1 MKKGVIMRRRWC
13 LWVVICLSFLLLF
26 CACGEDE
33 NGGPKVTAEQL
44 TQQGWIKFQAGDFD
58 GAAADFNAAI
68 GLDAD
73 YAPAYLGLGWAEL
86 RRSRAGSAEN
96 AFTNYMAKSTAQAND
111 ALAGLAFACDAESK
125 PEEAIVYAEDLLT
138 AYPQWSFSRDGNINY
153 LDIALILAD
162 NYYLTA
168 EYYQSLA
175 IVQQYF
181 DATFNPNIDTDQG
194 RTELADKLA
203 SLYTG

>member
-1 MKKGVIMRRRWC
+1 MRRRWC
-13 LWVVICLSFLLLF
+13 LWAVICLSFLLLF

-33 NGGPKVTAEQL
+33 NGGTKVTAEEL
-44 TQQGWIKFQAGDFD
+44 TDQGWMKFQAGDFN

-68 GLDAD
+68 GLDAE
-73 YAPAYLGLGWAEL
+73 YTRAYLGLGWAEL
-86 RRSRAGSAEN
+86 RRSRAGFAED
-96 AFTNYMAKSTAQAND
+96 AFITYLAKSSAQGND

-125 PEEAIVYAEDLLT
+125 PEEAIAYAEDLLT
-138 AYPQWSFSRDGNINY
+138 ADPQWSFGQDSNVDY
-153 LDIALILAD
+153 LDVALVLAD

-168 EYYQSLA
+168 DYEQSLA

>member
-1 MKKGVIMRRRWC
+1 MRRRWC
-13 LWVVICLSFLLLF
+13 LLALISLSFLLLF
-26 CACGEDE
+26 CACGDD
-33 NGGPKVTAEQL
+33 GDGVTVTPEEL
-44 TQQGWIKFQAGDFD
+44 TDQGWIKFQAGDFD

-68 GLDAD
+68 GLDSE
-73 YAPAYLGLGWAEL
+73 YALAYLGLGWAEL

-96 AFTNYMAKSTAQAND
+96 AFINYMAKSTAQAND

-125 PEEAIVYAEDLLT
+125 LEEAIAYAEDLLT
-138 AYPQWSFSRDGNINY
+138 ADPQWSFGRDGNINY

-168 EYYQSLA
+168 DYEASLE

-181 DATFNPNIDTDQG
+181 DSTFNPPINTDQG